1 MRSLISGDMELIDGG
16 GATNMSA
23 FVIGMYDIWD
33 QGWREAYRDK
43 TIALAAKHGGKIL
56 VRPNCAW
63 RLLEGKAPCR
73 TGVVMFEFP
82 SVTAAEAWYND
93 PDYAPLKKIRQSGAN
108 LDLIVVES
116 LKA

>member
-1 MRSLISGDMELIDGG
+1 
-16 GATNMSA
+16 MSA

-82 SVTAAEAWYND
+82 SVSAAEAWYDD
-93 PDYAPLKKIRQSGAN
+93 PDYAPLKQIRQSGAN